1 MSGFVE
7 RKIVARKA
15 EDRDE
20 RLMELVEMALSLPQ
34 SQREA
39 WVRDSCADDPELAR
53 EASTRINWEIE
64 MEGFLS
70 EPILGF
76 TQPAE
81 FEPGQALGD
90 KLRIIRRIA
99 DGGMAV
105 VYQAEDE
112 NIGPVA
118 IKVPKPAFRRRLL
131 AEARFAL
138 QVTHP
143 NICRVHGVE
152 SCRTDA
158 GEVNFLTMEYL
169 EGETLQERIA
179 RSGPLPLPEL
189 REIADQLCAGLS
201 EAHRRDVVH
210 GDLKGNNVILAARSG
225 SLRAVITDFG
235 LARAPGP
242 GVSPITTSIRGTPDF
257 LAPEI
262 WNGGAVSVA
271 SDIYALGV
279 LLYELA
285 TGARPFPDDP
295 SRQKRQSL
303 IRPRRRRRDLPRHWN
318 SIIENCLEINPEA
331 RPENAQAVARAF
343 APRWSA
349 SPGLTALFIL
359 MIVLAGAAGLTL
371 PRDGPAAKP
380 IRIAVLPMDSDGD
393 SAILGGGALRRI
405 STVLPEYRGANGPV
419 VIIPTLDNL
428 GQDPAAT
435 LKQAGATHL
444 IWAKFRKSGDGLQA
458 DLSVREASSG
468 QELKAFSGNYTRAS
482 MGSLPQ
488 ALVAAVTAALQL
500 RGSAPPGRMKSE
512 AWPDYLRGEGELQK
526 PQPDLDQAIS
536 AFQASAQID
545 PEASLPWAGITT
557 ALQLKYQLKSDPAL
571 LELARNAL
579 REATSRDPD
588 AVEVHL
594 AAGSVNRASG
604 FPERAAAEYSRVLQI
619 EPGNVEAMRRL
630 AQSYSDMDLPV
641 QAVQTWQL
649 ALSQLPNYYKTYL
662 DLGQFYYYRARY
674 TEAADQFLRVTQLA
688 PQVAMGHHDLGAVYN
703 DLGKYAEAEESFR
716 RALALREHSDTLIG
730 LGALMDYQRR
740 TVEAVQFYERA
751 REVGPV
757 TYILLVDLGDA
768 YRRIHQPAD
777 ARRMYE
783 EGLALA
789 DRELRERPRNGYV
802 RAFVAYLS
810 ARLGDRARA
819 ESELAQ
825 ALRLNPEETKVKRT
839 AVLTYGALGQ
849 IQDAQ
854 AILAAEPSL
863 RDEMTR
869 QPDVSEFSLNEQ
881 SKKASKL
888 P

>member
-1 MSGFVE
+1 MSGFAE
-7 RKIVARKA
+7 RKNVTRKV
-15 EDRDE
+15 EIRDE
-20 RLMELVEMALSLPQ
+20 RLMELVEMALSLPH

-39 WVRDSCADDPELAR
+39 WVRESCADDPELAR
-53 EASTRINWEIE
+53 EASTRIHWELE

-81 FEPGQALGD
+81 FEPGQTLGER
-90 KLRIIRRIA
+90 LRIVRKIA

-112 NIGPVA
+112 NIGTVA

-158 GEVNFLTMEYL
+158 GDLNFLTMEYL
-169 EGETLQERIA
+169 EGETLQERIL
-179 RSGPLPLPEL
+179 RSGPLPIPEL
-189 REIADQLCAGLS
+189 REIAEQLCAGLS
-201 EAHRRDVVH
+201 EAHRRGVVH
-210 GDLKGNNVILAARSG
+210 GDLKGSNVILTSRNG
-225 SLRAVITDFG
+225 SMRAVITDFG

-242 GVSPITTSIRGTPDF
+242 GVSAITTSIRGTPDF

-262 WNGGAVSVA
+262 WTGGAVSVA
-271 SDIYALGV
+271 SDLYALGV

-285 TGARPFPDDP
+285 TGARPFPEDP
-295 SRQKRQSL
+295 SRQRRAAL
-303 IRPRRRRRDLPRHWN
+303 IPPRRRRRDLPRQWN
-318 SIIENCLEINPEA
+318 SIIENCLKINPQD

-349 SPGLTALFIL
+349 SPGLTALFII

-371 PRDGPAAKP
+371 PRDAPPGSP

-393 SAILGGGALRRI
+393 SAIWGGGALRRI
-405 STVLPEYRGANGPV
+405 STVLPEYRGTNGPV

-428 GQDPAAT
+428 GEDPAAT

-444 IWAKFRKSGDGLQA
+444 VSAKFRKSGDGVQA
-458 DLSVREASSG
+458 DLSVRETKTG
-468 QELKAFSGNYTRAS
+468 QELMAFSGNYSRAS
-482 MGSLPQ
+482 IGSLPQ

-500 RGSAPPGRMKSE
+500 RGSAPPGRMKSA
-512 AWPDYLRGEGELQK
+512 AWPDYLKGEGELQK
-526 PQPDLDQAIS
+526 PQPDLDEALS
-536 AFQASAQID
+536 AFQASSQVD
-545 PEASLPWAGITT
+545 PEASLPWAGMTT
-557 ALQLKYQLKSDPAL
+557 ALELKYQLKSDPAL
-571 LELARNAL
+571 LALARNAL
-579 REATSRDPD
+579 REAMSRDPD

-594 AAGSVNRASG
+594 AAGSVNRLSG
-604 FPERAAAEYSRVLQI
+604 FPQRAAAEYSRALQI

-641 QAVQTWQL
+641 QAVQTWQR

-674 TEAADQFLRVTQLA
+674 NDAAEQFLRVTQLA

-730 LGALMDYQRR
+730 LGALMDYKRR

-768 YRRIHQPAD
+768 YRRIQRNAD
-777 ARRMYE
+777 ARRTYE

-789 DRELRERPRNGYV
+789 DRDLLERPKDGYV

-810 ARLGDRARA
+810 ARLGDRVRA
-819 ESELAQ
+819 ERELAQ
-825 ALRLNPEETKVKRT
+825 ALYFSPEETKVKRT
-839 AVLTYGALGQ
+839 AVLTYGALGRV
-849 IQDAQ
+849 QDAQ

-863 RDEMTR
+863 QDEMTR
-869 QPDVSEFSLNEQ
+869 QPDVSEFSPEQQ
-881 SKKASKL
+881 SKK
-888 P
+888 

>member
-1 MSGFVE
+1 MG
-7 RKIVARKA
+7 RKNVARKA

-53 EASTRINWEIE
+53 EASTRISWELE

-70 EPILGF
+70 EPILAF
-76 TQPAE
+76 TPPEE

-90 KLRIIRRIA
+90 RLRIVRRIA

-112 NIGPVA
+112 NIGTVA

-152 SCRTDA
+152 NSRTEA
-158 GEVNFLTMEYL
+158 GEVNYLTMEYL
-169 EGETLQERIA
+169 EGETLQERIL
-179 RSGPLPLPEL
+179 RSGPLPVPEL

-201 EAHRRDVVH
+201 EAHRRGVVH
-210 GDLKGNNVILAARSG
+210 GDLKGSNVILTSRNG
-225 SLRAVITDFG
+225 SMRAVITDFG

-242 GVSPITTSIRGTPDF
+242 GVSAITTSIRGTPDF

-262 WNGGAVSVA
+262 WTGGALTVA

-295 SRQKRQSL
+295 SRQRRAPL
-303 IRPRRRRRDLPRHWN
+303 IPPRRRRRDLPRQWN
-318 SIIENCLEINPEA
+318 SIIENCLEINPED
-331 RPENAQAVARAF
+331 RPENVQSVARAF

-349 SPGLTALFIL
+349 SPGLTALFII
-359 MIVLAGAAGLTL
+359 MVVLAGAAGLTL
-371 PRDGPAAKP
+371 PSDAPAKNP

-405 STVLPEYRGANGPV
+405 SAVLPEYRGPNGPV

-428 GQDPAAT
+428 GEDPAAT

-444 IWAKFRKSGDGLQA
+444 LSAKFRKSGDGLQA
-458 DLSVREASSG
+458 DLSIRDASSG
-468 QELKAFSGNYTRAS
+468 LELRGFSGNYTRAS

-500 RGSAPPGRMKSE
+500 RGSAPTSRMKSA

-526 PQPDLDQAIS
+526 PQPDLEEAIS
-536 AFQASAQID
+536 AFQTSALLD
-545 PEASLPWAGITT
+545 PEASLPWAGLTT
-557 ALQLKYQLKSDPAL
+557 ALQLKYQLTSDPAFL
-571 LELARNAL
+571 ALARNAL
-579 REATSRDPD
+579 REATSRDSD

-594 AAGSVNRASG
+594 AAGSVNRSSG
-604 FPERAAAEYSRVLQI
+604 FPEQAVEEYSRVLQM

-630 AQSYSDMDLPV
+630 AQSYSDMKLPV
-641 QAVQTWQL
+641 DAVRTWQL
-649 ALSQLPNYYKTYL
+649 AESQLPNYYKTYL

-674 TEAADQFLRVTQLA
+674 TEAKDQFLRVTQLA
-688 PQVAMGHHDLGAVYN
+688 PLVEWGHYDLGAVYN
-703 DLGKYAEAEESFR
+703 DLGQYPEAEASFR
-716 RALALREHSDTLIG
+716 RALTLRENSDTLIG
-730 LGALMDYQRR
+730 LGAVMDYQRR
-740 TVEAVQFYERA
+740 TADAVHFYERA
-751 REVGPV
+751 RNIGPI
-757 TYILLVDLGDA
+757 TYILLVDLADA
-768 YRRIHQPAD
+768 YRRIQRTAD
-777 ARRMYE
+777 ARRTYE
-783 EGLALA
+783 EALVRA
-789 DRELRERPRNGYV
+789 DRELEERPGDGYV
-802 RAFVAYLS
+802 RAFVAYIS
-810 ARLGDRARA
+810 ARLGDHVRA
-819 ESELAQ
+819 ERELKQ
-825 ALRLNPEETKVKRT
+825 ALHFSGEEPKVQRT
-839 AVLTYGALGQ
+839 AILTYGALGRVE
-849 IQDAQ
+849 DAQ

-863 RDEMTR
+863 QDEMTR
-869 QPDVSEFSLNEQ
+869 QPDVSEFSPKEQ
-881 SKKASKL
+881 LKK
-888 P
+888 